1 MNIELPTFLDTVA
14 DAVAAFESEYGVL
27 PNTLFIQE
35 PHYQVLLTENAVE
48 RASGT
53 LLGLKIER
61 GHKVTRLG
69 LL

>member
-1 MNIELPTFLDTVA
+1 MNIELPKFLDTII
-14 DAVAAFESEYGVL
+14 DAVAAFESEYDVL

-35 PHYQVLLTENAVE
+35 PHFQVLLTENAICCTTETV
-48 RASGT
+48 
-53 LLGLKIER
+53 LGLKIER